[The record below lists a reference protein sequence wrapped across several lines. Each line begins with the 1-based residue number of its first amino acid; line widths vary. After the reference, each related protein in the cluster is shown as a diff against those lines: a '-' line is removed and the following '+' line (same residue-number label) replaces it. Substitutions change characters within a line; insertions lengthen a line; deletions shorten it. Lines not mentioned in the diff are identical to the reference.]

1 LILFDVATGKEVHR
15 LDQLGSG
22 AGVLA
27 FSPNGRTLAWGDW
40 SDPILHL
47 LEVASGKERHAL
59 TGHRGPIHSLT
70 FSADGKTLVSGSS
83 DTTGLVWDLTG
94 QRTAAALGGKALA
107 RTDLDASW
115 EALAGG
121 DAARAYEAVRK
132 LAARPDE
139 ALPYLEERLR
149 PVRPVDEKKL
159 AGLIADL
166 DSSQFPV
173 RQQAAR
179 DLEQLG
185 ELAVSACRQALAAH
199 PSVE

>member
-121 DAARAYEAVRK
+121 GAPRAYEAVGERPAR
-132 LAARPDE
+132 AA
-139 ALPYLEERLR
+139 
-149 PVRPVDEKKL
+149 
-159 AGLIADL
+159 
-166 DSSQFPV
+166 
-173 RQQAAR
+173 
-179 DLEQLG
+179 
-185 ELAVSACRQALAAH
+185 QALTDREE
-199 PSVE
+199 PPPPTPP